1 MGSLLGYALSKGLAE
16 NSALALQMAAEPA
29 ALLAGDPV
37 AFFMGKATDTTESFV
52 KAVMQSGFGSGD
64 ESVET
69 SILTQ
74 FAQVCLSLATAANQM
89 LQKQHC
95 YCHPTGTQP
104 RQSQCGV
111 WVLFAAQCMWHLQV
125 NACSLKQ
132 MLASAQTTDRPS
144 TQHHQQHAYSLHG
157 LHVTHTYLQATSQ
170 AFSDTPTLPSASIC
184 GSS

>member
-16 NSALALQMAAEPA
+16 NSALALQMAAEPS

-69 SILTQ
+69 NILTQ
-74 FAQVCLSLATAANQM
+74 FAQVCLILATAANQM

-95 YCHPTGTQP
+95 YCHPTGMQP
-104 RQSQCGV
+104 RQSWCV
-111 WVLFAAQCMWHLQV
+111 V
-125 NACSLKQ
+125 
-132 MLASAQTTDRPS
+132 
-144 TQHHQQHAYSLHG
+144 
-157 LHVTHTYLQATSQ
+157 
-170 AFSDTPTLPSASIC
+170 
-184 GSS
+184 